1 MFGEV
6 PWVLLPPSRWSGAV
20 VRGLGAR
27 PGSWGQVCLGD
38 QQVNTGREPG
48 GLGSVGGSASLRP
61 REEGLRVSA
70 GTVIFVPPEKGIRV
84 SVGE

>member
-27 PGSWGQVCLGD
+27 PGSWSQVCLGD
-38 QQVNTGREPG
+38 QQVASQEDWEVWEVQRHCGPERK
-48 GLGSVGGSASLRP
+48 GSALALELSFLYHLRKEFVSL
-61 REEGLRVSA
+61 
-70 GTVIFVPPEKGIRV
+70 
-84 SVGE
+84 